1 MLFINILCSLLSKL
15 NVSYLYNSL
24 YSLTF
29 LMPALSRFIINL
41 SKVLFVE
48 NTILFELVIIFSLP
62 FQLAPASLSGNGCS
76 NATILYWKAVFPY
89 FFLCIGLTLI
99 SIGLSNKYVYM
110 KEDMVKSNFISG
122 VLVIIFSLLK
132 IFGVI

>member
-1 MLFINILCSLLSKL
+1 MKKDNKDNKKIKINDYNIL
-15 NVSYLYNSL
+15 Y
-24 YSLTF
+24 
-29 LMPALSRFIINL
+29 INL
-41 SKVLFVE
+41 QLISTLASVILLVVSIFKKV
-48 NTILFELVIIFSLP
+48 
-62 FQLAPASLSGNGCS
+62 
-76 NATILYWKAVFPY
+76 VFPY
-89 FFLCIGLTLI
+89 FFLSIGITLL

>member
-1 MLFINILCSLLSKL
+1 MKKDNKTNNKIKINDYNIL
-15 NVSYLYNSL
+15 Y
-24 YSLTF
+24 
-29 LMPALSRFIINL
+29 INL
-41 SKVLFVE
+41 QLITTLTSV
-48 NTILFELVIIFSLP
+48 ILLIVSIFKK
-62 FQLAPASLSGNGCS
+62 
-76 NATILYWKAVFPY
+76 TVFPY
-89 FFLCIGLTLI
+89 FFLSIGLTLI

>member
-1 MLFINILCSLLSKL
+1 MKKDNKTNNKINDYNIL
-15 NVSYLYNSL
+15 Y
-24 YSLTF
+24 
-29 LMPALSRFIINL
+29 INL
-41 SKVLFVE
+41 QLITTFTSV
-48 NTILFELVIIFSLP
+48 ILLIVSIFK
-62 FQLAPASLSGNGCS
+62 
-76 NATILYWKAVFPY
+76 KAVFPY

-99 SIGLSNKYVYM
+99 SIGLSNKYVYI

>member
-1 MLFINILCSLLSKL
+1 MKKDNKSHNKIKINDYNIL
-15 NVSYLYNSL
+15 Y
-24 YSLTF
+24 
-29 LMPALSRFIINL
+29 INL
-41 SKVLFVE
+41 QLISTLTSV
-48 NTILFELVIIFSLP
+48 ILLIVSIFK
-62 FQLAPASLSGNGCS
+62 
-76 NATILYWKAVFPY
+76 KAVFPY
-89 FFLCIGLTLI
+89 FFLSIGLTLI

>member
-1 MLFINILCSLLSKL
+1 MKKDNKTNNKIKINDYNIL
-15 NVSYLYNSL
+15 Y
-24 YSLTF
+24 
-29 LMPALSRFIINL
+29 INL
-41 SKVLFVE
+41 QLISTLTSV
-48 NTILFELVIIFSLP
+48 ILLIVSIFK
-62 FQLAPASLSGNGCS
+62 
-76 NATILYWKAVFPY
+76 KAVFPY

>member
-1 MLFINILCSLLSKL
+1 MKKDNKTNNKIKINDYNIL
-15 NVSYLYNSL
+15 Y
-24 YSLTF
+24 
-29 LMPALSRFIINL
+29 INL
-41 SKVLFVE
+41 QLITTLTSV
-48 NTILFELVIIFSLP
+48 ILLIVSIFK
-62 FQLAPASLSGNGCS
+62 
-76 NATILYWKAVFPY
+76 KAVFPY
-89 FFLCIGLTLI
+89 FFLSIGLTLI

>member
-1 MLFINILCSLLSKL
+1 MKKDNKTNNKIKINDYNIL
-15 NVSYLYNSL
+15 Y
-24 YSLTF
+24 
-29 LMPALSRFIINL
+29 INL
-41 SKVLFVE
+41 QLISTLTSV
-48 NTILFELVIIFSLP
+48 ILLIVSIFK
-62 FQLAPASLSGNGCS
+62 
-76 NATILYWKAVFPY
+76 KAVFPY
-89 FFLCIGLTLI
+89 FFLSIGLTLI